1 MPHPNPRPLG
11 TYVHADPAL
20 LGGVPVFRGTRVPVK
35 ALFDY
40 LQAGKTV
47 HQFLADFDGVTP
59 DAVHAV
65 LRAAEEDVVKHVPAA

>member
-1 MPHPNPRPLG
+1 MPSSRQSSIN
-11 TYVHADPAL
+11 TVVHADPGR

-47 HQFLADFDGVTP
+47 HQFLGDFDGVSH
-59 DAVHAV
+59 DAVQTV
-65 LRAAEEDVVKHVPAA
+65 LRAAEEDVLKHVPAA

>member
-1 MPHPNPRPLG
+1 MPPSTPRPIKN
-11 TYVHADPAL
+11 YIHADPAL
-20 LGGVPVFRGTRVPVK
+20 LGGVPVFRGTRVPLK

-59 DAVHAV
+59 DAVEAV
-65 LRAAEEDVVKHVPAA
+65 LRAAEEDVLKHVPAA